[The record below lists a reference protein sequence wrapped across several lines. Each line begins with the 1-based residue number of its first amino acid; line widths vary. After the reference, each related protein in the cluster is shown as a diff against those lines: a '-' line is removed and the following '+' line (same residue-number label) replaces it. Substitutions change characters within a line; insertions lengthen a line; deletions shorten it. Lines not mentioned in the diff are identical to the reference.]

1 MLGALGFQFVEKL
14 HSELGSGATEGVSKG
29 DGAAEDVDRRGVEV
43 ELAKHR
49 DALARER
56 FVQFV
61 PRDVGWSEACLFQ
74 RLWHGVNR
82 SDAHDAWLEAADVV
96 GLQARN
102 GLDVQ
107 LFEHA
112 LADHHHKGGTV

>member
-1 MLGALGFQFVEKL
+1 M
-14 HSELGSGATEGVSKG
+14 
-29 DGAAEDVDRRGVEV
+29 AAAVDVDCRGVEV

-82 SDAHDAWLEAADVV
+82 SERPPVIAWLETADVV

-102 GLDVQ
+102 GLGVE
-107 LFEHA
+107 LA
-112 LADHHHKGGTV
+112 LSLRSLTTITKAGAV